1 MGSEIEIQQ
10 RTSIGMK
17 RIHSRLLG
25 ITRIV
30 WALLVI
36 MPSLA
41 VFAQGG
47 GTPTPLPPTPTY
59 PFHGTYTPP
68 AQPPPLPV
76 PPPVDPL
83 PVDDSVETILL
94 LGSDSPDNY
103 YRRTDV
109 MILLA
114 IHRDAGTAALWHI
127 PRDLWVYIP
136 NHTMDRINT
145 AYAWGASN
153 GYPGGGFGLLQDLFR
168 YNLGFAPDHYAR
180 VNFTSFMKIIE
191 ALGGLVITVDCPLT
205 DWRLKDP
212 ALDPGLEENWEEY
225 TLGIGR
231 HLLDPYMALWYVRSR
246 KTTNELDRGR
256 RQMDVLRAMWQQIK
270 RQGMFDQI
278 EQLWPVITGW
288 VETDMSLTDVLAL
301 VPLGTT
307 LDPAR
312 IARYSGTVGV
322 HYERVYTPDDGREVL
337 VPVRENLLPMVQ
349 DLLTP
354 PTTNRLG
361 RAQFS
366 VEIADASWY
375 AAGWAQV
382 AADRLAWEGF
392 AARPLDEPAPVQRE
406 LTVIFDY
413 TGLEKGSPL
422 ADLQRLLRVQPAQVV
437 RQPDPNR
444 AVDFRVE
451 IGTEYRSCVYGNA
464 EDTLTTVDA
473 DLASIPPEVRDSAAC
488 WLRFS
493 AQVNIRQGP
502 GLDYPIADLATPN
515 DFFPVTGRSA
525 DRAWWRISLDGAPA
539 WVSAEITTAR
549 AAGQCDDVPLVT
561 G

>member
-1 MGSEIEIQQ
+1 MRTGSL
-10 RTSIGMK
+10 RF
-17 RIHSRLLG
+17 LG
-25 ITRIV
+25 WLTLPV
-30 WALLVI
+30 LVCGLALTPALFVQ
-36 MPSLA
+36 
-41 VFAQGG
+41 AQGG
-47 GTPTPLPPTPTY
+47 DTPTPLPPTPTY

-76 PPPVDPL
+76 PPPVEPL
-83 PVDDSVETILL
+83 PVDEAVETILL

-109 MILLA
+109 MIVLA
-114 IHRDAGTAALWHI
+114 IHKDARTAALWHI

-145 AYAWGASN
+145 AFAWGASN
-153 GYPGGGFGLLQDLFR
+153 GHPGGGFGLLQDLFR
-168 YNLGFAPDHYAR
+168 YNLGFVPDHYAR

-191 ALGGLVITVDCPLT
+191 ALGGLEISVDCALT

-212 ALDPGLEENWEEY
+212 SLDPGLEESWEEY

-231 HLLDPYMALWYVRSR
+231 HRLDPYMALWYVRSR
-246 KTTNELDRGR
+246 KTTTELDRGR
-256 RQMDVLRAMWQQIK
+256 RQMDVLRAIWQQM
-270 RQGMFDQI
+270 RQQGMFEQI
-278 EQLWPVITGW
+278 ERLWPVIADW

-312 IARYSGTVGV
+312 VARYSGTIGV

-337 VPVRENLLPMVQ
+337 LPVRENLLPMVQ
-349 DLLTP
+349 DFLTP
-354 PTTNRLG
+354 LTVNRLG

-366 VEIADASWY
+366 VEIADASRY
-375 AAGWAQV
+375 GAGYAQV

-392 AARPLDEPAPVQRE
+392 ATRVAEGPAPVQRE
-406 LTVIFDY
+406 LSVIFDY

-422 ADLQRLLRVQPAQVV
+422 AALQRLLRVEPGQVI

-451 IGTEYRSCVYGNA
+451 IGTAYHSCVYGNA
-464 EDTLTTVDA
+464 EDALPAIDA
-473 DLASIPPEVRDSAAC
+473 GLAGIPSEVRDAAAC

-493 AQVNIRQGP
+493 AQVNIRKEP
-502 GLDYPIADLATPN
+502 ELDAPIADVATPN
-515 DFFPVTGRSA
+515 DFFPVTGLSP
-525 DRAWWRISLDGAPA
+525 DRAWWRISLDGMPA
-539 WVSAEITTAR
+539 WVSAAITTAR
-549 AAGQCDDVPLVT
+549 AVGQCEDVPLVT

>member
-1 MGSEIEIQQ
+1 MRPFRSLLPVSQW
-10 RTSIGMK
+10 
-17 RIHSRLLG
+17 IHRLVTG
-25 ITRIV
+25 
-30 WALLVI
+30 ALLVTLCAGLL
-36 MPSLA
+36 PLGA
-41 VFAQGG
+41 LAQGG
-47 GTPTPLPPTPTY
+47 DTPTALPPTPTY

-76 PPPVDPL
+76 PPPVDPV

-114 IHRDAGTAALWHI
+114 IHKDAGTAALWHI

-145 AYAWGASN
+145 AYAWGASD

-180 VNFTSFMKIIE
+180 VNFTSFMKIVE
-191 ALGGLVITVDCPLT
+191 ALGGLPISVDCALT

-212 ALDPGLEENWEEY
+212 SLDPGLEENWEEY

-246 KTTNELDRGR
+246 KTTSELDRGR

-270 RQGMFDQI
+270 QQGLFEQI
-278 EQLWPVITGW
+278 ERLWPAVTGW
-288 VETDMSLTDVLAL
+288 VETDLSLADVLAL
-301 VPLGTT
+301 VPLGMA

-312 IARYSGTVGV
+312 IARYSGQVGV

-337 VPVRENLLPMVQ
+337 LPVRENLLPMVQ

-354 PTTNRLG
+354 PTANRLS
-361 RAQFS
+361 RMQFS

-375 AAGWAQV
+375 GAGYAQV
-382 AADRLAWEGF
+382 AADRLAWEGY
-392 AARPLDEPAPVQRE
+392 AARPLEGFAPVQRE
-406 LTVIFDY
+406 LSVIFDY
-413 TGLEKGSPL
+413 TGLQKGSPL
-422 ADLQRLLRVQPAQVV
+422 ADLQRLLRVEPAQVI

-444 AVDFRVE
+444 TVDFRVE
-451 IGTEYRSCVYGNA
+451 IGTEYRACVTGFS
-464 EDTLTTVDA
+464 EDSLATVDA
-473 DLASIPPEVRDSAAC
+473 GLAGIPPEVRDSVAC

-502 GLDYPIADLATPN
+502 GLDHPIADIATPN
-515 DFFPVTGRSA
+515 DFFPVTGLST
-525 DRAWWRISLDGAPA
+525 DRTWWRISLDGAPA

-549 AAGQCDDVPLVT
+549 AVGQCEDVPQVS